1 MDINIIDN
9 FLDRDEFHKL
19 QNQILFPDAN
29 GQFQME
35 WQTSPHINSYDDP
48 AGHFQF
54 IHTFYD
60 DDSPQGNRTEYILP
74 IMRKIPNILSL
85 MRIKANLLTRTEEHV
100 MHGYHIDYDRT
111 QGLPHKT
118 AIFYCNNTNGWT
130 QFKNGKKVECVA
142 NRMVIFDGQLEHSS
156 VSQTDDIFRVVIN
169 FNYIEVP
176 HNNEA

>member
-29 GQFQME
+29 GQLHME
-35 WQTSPHINSYDDP
+35 WQAMPRINNYDDP

-54 IHTFYD
+54 IHMFYD
-60 DDSPQGNRTEYILP
+60 DDSPQGIRTEYILP
-74 IMRKIPNILSL
+74 IMRKIPNTLSL

-100 MHGYHIDYDRT
+100 MHGYHIDYEGT